1 MNIWGII
8 FMVLSWGLIIF
19 LTVYSFA
26 RVLKGK

>member
-19 LTVYSFA
+19 LTVFSFEIGRA
-26 RVLKGK
+26 HV